1 MRAVITYEG
10 AGAGVIR
17 DALRPEAGREIPR
30 AQVSVHG
37 EGDRVVIDVEVHG
50 EGDRVVIDVETD
62 DTPALRAALNSYL
75 RWAQVALDVSRAVSA

>member
-37 EGDRVVIDVEVHG
+37 EGDRVVIDVE
-50 EGDRVVIDVETD
+50 TD